1 MLSEQR
7 KPKPTT
13 LDPLEGAAGGIPRLL
28 TNKDLEA
35 ITGIPEPTW
44 RFFRAQGRGPRA
56 IKFSRNRTYYD
67 PRDVREWLDA
77 HRESEAN
84 Q

>member
-7 KPKPTT
+7 KPESTM
-13 LDPLEGAAGGIPRLL
+13 LDSLSGAVGGIPRLL
-28 TNKDLEA
+28 TNKDLET

-44 RFFRAQGRGPRA
+44 RFFRSQGRGPRA

-77 HRESEAN
+77 HREGEKD